1 MKNFIHNSIIIILAI
16 LLIHQCE
23 DNHALQKTSK
33 HNESVLLDSVQ
44 YYKNS
49 LGQEVAE
56 KKSFQGTAQELEQI
70 LDAKRKENAQ
80 LNEAMKH
87 WKSIANATQIKTV
100 TEIKEVAIPFEV
112 PIPCD
117 FSRTFVKH
125 DKWFSIGGEVTQAQ
139 IFVENILLYNT
150 MTIVIGKRKLSMFR
164 SEFRAEVTNSNP
176 YIKTVDI
183 ENFNFIEKN
192 KRFGIGMSVGFGV
205 YHKGFFVG
213 PSLNYNLIEF

>member
-1 MKNFIHNSIIIILAI
+1 MRNFIQCLLIIILSI
-16 LLIHQCE
+16 SFIHQCE
-23 DNHALQKTSK
+23 SKKKMKKTSK

-112 PIPCD
+112 PIPCE

-139 IFVENILLYNT
+139 IFIENILIPNDQ
-150 MTIVIGKRKLSMFR
+150 TIVAGRKKLGWLKT
-164 SEFRAEVTNSNP
+164 EVRAEVINSNP
-176 YIKTVDI
+176 NIKTYTIDNFTFVDKKQI
-183 ENFNFIEKN
+183 YEKWYITIPV
-192 KRFGIGMSVGFGV
+192 GIIAGF
-205 YHKGFFVG
+205 
-213 PSLNYNLIEF
+213 LIK